1 MSRDAYGSTG
11 ITGLRFY
18 LMRLGKLVPSCVCAK
33 SLTSGEGAGIFFS
46 TCLLLEGF
54 FILIWGRLKME
65 KIDPDG
71 SSNLTAFAINAFCIK
86 DRLQTLTDWGVEDD

>member
-1 MSRDAYGSTG
+1 
-11 ITGLRFY
+11 
-18 LMRLGKLVPSCVCAK
+18 
-33 SLTSGEGAGIFFS
+33 
-46 TCLLLEGF
+46 
-54 FILIWGRLKME
+54 ME